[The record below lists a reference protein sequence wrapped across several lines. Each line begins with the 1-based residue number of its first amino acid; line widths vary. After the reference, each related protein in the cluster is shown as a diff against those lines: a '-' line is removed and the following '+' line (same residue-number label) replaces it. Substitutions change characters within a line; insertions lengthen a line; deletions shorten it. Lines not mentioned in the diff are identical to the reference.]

1 MKTIINKIARY
12 IIGIWGLAL
21 VLLLACMFQEGNS
34 IADRILTVVFALFF
48 VLTIV
53 LFLTYAIHLIWM
65 MKEKRKPQNLKSDII
80 DAVLIVLAL
89 TVYDVYSNQFAWN
102 DIWKRIVFVLLA
114 VLSGEIARYIYSWR
128 E

>member
-1 MKTIINKIARY
+1 
-12 IIGIWGLAL
+12 
-21 VLLLACMFQEGNS
+21 MFQEGNS
-34 IADRILTVVFALFF
+34 IADRILTVVFVLFF
-48 VLTIV
+48 MLTIV